1 VENQKSTPLLE
12 VKGVTK
18 KFGGILALNKVNLK
32 LYCKEILAL
41 LGDNGAGKSTLI
53 KVISGI
59 YQADE
64 GEIFMEGKKVII
76 ASPHDARNLGIE
88 TVYQDLAL
96 FSVLDV
102 QTNLFMGREIR
113 KKFGILNKNLMRKET
128 VKILAKLK
136 IKVKS
141 INQQVRSL
149 SGGQQHAIA
158 IGRAVYVGNTPR
170 IVLMDEPTA
179 GLGVEE
185 SNKLLDLI
193 LELKSKGISVILISH
208 NLDHV
213 FTVADRAV
221 VLRSGRLM
229 GERRIRDT
237 NRNEIIKM
245 MLGVI

>member
-1 VENQKSTPLLE
+1 MDNQKLVPLLE
-12 VKGVTK
+12 VKGITK
-18 KFGGILALNKVNLK
+18 KFGGILALNKVNLI
-32 LYCKEILAL
+32 LYHREILAL

-59 YQADE
+59 YQPDE
-64 GEIFMEGKKVII
+64 GEIFIEGKRAII
-76 ASPHDARNLGIE
+76 TSPRDARNLGIE

-96 FSVLDV
+96 FDVLDV

-113 KKFGILNKNLMRKET
+113 KKFGILNKSLMSKET
-128 VKILAKLK
+128 IRILGKLR

-141 INQQVRSL
+141 INQRVRNL

-158 IGRAVYVGNTPR
+158 IGRAVYVGNIPK

-185 SNKLLDLI
+185 SKKLLDLI

-213 FTVADRAV
+213 FAVADRAV
-221 VLRSGRLM
+221 VLRSGKLM
-229 GERRIRDT
+229 GEGKVREIT
-237 NRNEIIKM
+237 RNDIIQM
-245 MLGVI
+245 MLGVV